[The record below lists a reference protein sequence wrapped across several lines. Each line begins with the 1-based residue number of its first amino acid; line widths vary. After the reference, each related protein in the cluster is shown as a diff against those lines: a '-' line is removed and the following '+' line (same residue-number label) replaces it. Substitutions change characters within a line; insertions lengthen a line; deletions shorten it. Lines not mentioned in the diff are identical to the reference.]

1 MINWKTILI
10 GSVLA
15 VILNLFFSLVVP
27 LGGFV
32 GLLAAT
38 IYVGYKVGG
47 EYRNGVN
54 HGAIVGVISA
64 IIIEIVNLI
73 LMGSIQLEVFIGGE
87 VDAFI
92 TTLLLGIIVM
102 GIIGAIGGFIGAFK
116 GSKSSNEST
125 T

>member
-10 GSVLA
+10 GSLLA

-32 GLLAAT
+32 GLIIAT

-47 EYRNGVN
+47 EYRNGIN
-54 HGAIVGVISA
+54 HGAIVGVISTL
-64 IIIEIVNLI
+64 IIEILNLI
-73 LMGSIQLEVFIGGE
+73 LTDPIQLEIIIGGE

-92 TTLLLGIIVM
+92 TALLLGIIVM

-116 GSKSSNEST
+116 GSKSSKEST